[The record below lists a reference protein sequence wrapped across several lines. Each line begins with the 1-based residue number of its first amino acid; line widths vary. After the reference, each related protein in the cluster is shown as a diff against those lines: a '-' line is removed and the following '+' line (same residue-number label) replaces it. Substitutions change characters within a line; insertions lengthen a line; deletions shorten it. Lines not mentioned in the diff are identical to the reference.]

1 MAKDE
6 SGLTV
11 MLIPD
16 GSQDTRSFRLSP
28 RGLKLLAGAGAVL
41 LILLV
46 GLVGSWWYLATRA
59 ARAGELEEQVARL
72 EEERA
77 QVEALS
83 RQLAELEERYE
94 GIRDLFGGA
103 GTVASSQVWLPGL
116 GDGSAVRPSGGEGAG
131 PSIPESWPL
140 TERGFVTQP
149 LLEESD
155 GDHPGL
161 DIAVAT
167 DSYIR
172 AAGGGTVAE
181 VGEDPVYGK
190 YVLLEHPDGY
200 RSLYAHASL
209 TLVQQGDP
217 VRTREVIALSGSTG
231 RSTAPHLHF
240 EIQRDGEPV
249 DPMTLVGPP

>member
-1 MAKDE
+1 MAKED

-16 GSQDTRSFRLSP
+16 GSRDTRSFRLSR
-28 RGLKLLAGAGAVL
+28 RGLELLAGAGVVL

-46 GLVGSWWYLATRA
+46 GMAGSWWYLANRA
-59 ARAGELEEQVARL
+59 ARVGELEEQVTRL

-77 QVEALS
+77 QVDALS
-83 RQLAELEERYE
+83 RQLADLEDRYQ
-94 GIRDLFGGA
+94 GIRGLFGADAA
-103 GTVASSQVWLPGL
+103 GASSRIWLPNL
-116 GDGSAVRPSGGEGAG
+116 GDGSAARPSGGDGAG

-209 TLVQQGDP
+209 TLVEQGDQ

-231 RSTAPHLHF
+231 LSTAPHLHF

-249 DPMTLVGPP
+249 DPMTLVSPP